1 MTLKEIKDLFLVD
14 LTEKNRK
21 SHIVYLRG
29 HYIDKEYKKGR
40 SYLNI
45 CTELKCN
52 HASGY
57 HYLKAKTKYK
67 KIKEYNEIKIAFDTK
82 NVELFKDIDFRLQNK
97 KYIYYDNFEK
107 KPKKIKKNEMPEVR
121 WHYLRIIEALR
132 NDNTNRLWDKE
143 MKLFTKKDYKVLEDL
158 ENGK

>member
-1 MTLKEIKDLFLVD
+1 MNLQEIKDLFGVD

-57 HYLKAKTKYK
+57 HYIKAKTKYK
-67 KIKEYNEIKIAFDTK
+67 KIKEYNEIKIAFETK
-82 NVELFKDIDFRLQNK
+82 NVDLFNEIDLRLQNK
-97 KYIYYDNFEK
+97 KYILYDNFDK
-107 KPKKIKKNEMPEVR
+107 TKRIIKSHLPTIR
-121 WHYLRIIEALR
+121 WHYLRIIKTLR
-132 NDNTNRLWDKE
+132 KDNKNQLWDKP
-143 MKLFTKKDYKVLEDL
+143 MKEFTKNDYKILEDL
-158 ENGK
+158 ENK

>member
-1 MTLKEIKDLFLVD
+1 MNLQEIKDLFGVD

-57 HYLKAKTKYK
+57 HYLKAKTKYI

-82 NVELFKDIDFRLQNK
+82 NVDLFKEIDLRLQNK
-97 KYIYYDNFEK
+97 KYILYDNFDK
-107 KPKKIKKNEMPEVR
+107 KPKKRRKSEIPTVR

-132 NDNTNRLWDKE
+132 KDNKNKLWDKP
-143 MKLFTKKDYKVLEDL
+143 MKEFTKKDYKVLKDL

>member
-1 MTLKEIKDLFLVD
+1 MTLQEIKDLFLVD

-45 CTELKCN
+45 CSELKCN

-57 HYLKAKTKYK
+57 HYLKAKGKYK
-67 KIKEYNEIKIAFDTK
+67 KIKEYNEMKIAFDTK
-82 NVELFKDIDFRLQNK
+82 NVDLFNDIDLRLQNK
-97 KYIYYDNFEK
+97 KYIQYDNFD
-107 KPKKIKKNEMPEVR
+107 KPKRIRKVHLPTVR
-121 WHYLRIIEALR
+121 WHYLRIIKALR
-132 NDNTNRLWDKE
+132 KDNRNKLWDKP
-143 MKLFTKKDYKVLEDL
+143 MKEFTIKDYKVLEKL
-158 ENGK
+158 ENGI

>member
-1 MTLKEIKDLFLVD
+1 MTLKEIKDLFKVD

-82 NVELFKDIDFRLQNK
+82 NVELFKEIDFRLNNK

-132 NDNTNRLWDKE
+132 KDNKNKLWDKP
-143 MKLFTKKDYKVLEDL
+143 MKEFTNKDYKVLEKL
-158 ENGK
+158 ENGQ

>member
-82 NVELFKDIDFRLQNK
+82 NVELFKEIDFRLNNK

-132 NDNTNRLWDKE
+132 NDNTNKLWNKE
-143 MKLFTKKDYKVLEDL
+143 MKLFTNKDYKVLEDL